1 MNSEWIQCVRWC
13 HWAEDQASIDALIE
27 TLVDLCLRS
36 NYSSPILTNSRDDF
50 GIRTAGYIVMYPGA
64 LASIGPLRS
73 ESSDSESIYYKF
85 ADSVELERK
94 CQVELAR
101 ELFQAAFDQGAE
113 IVQAIT
119 PLVASRLSYDLDS
132 AFVSTDPQRDL
143 VFGSAGMIPVAKLVQ
158 MECFGIQ
165 TIPRQAVPALGL
177 DCGEL
182 DFILYHEILPNQWSQ
197 LVERTYIETRDVPEL
212 NGLRGIEST
221 LAGYASTIHGVP
233 KTWWVV
239 QCKGINIGCLLLT
252 PTAARWCEITYLGLV
267 PQWRGR
273 GLSKV
278 IMNFV
283 RDWALAS
290 GIDGITLAVDLRNRP
305 AIRLYQ
311 SCGFMT
317 DQFVQAWIC
326 FPNRQPDVGD
336 GESA

>member
-1 MNSEWIQCVRWC
+1 MNSEWIECVRWC
-13 HWAEDQASIDALIE
+13 HWAEDQAAIDALIE
-27 TLVDLCLRS
+27 TLTDLCLRS
-36 NYSSPILTNSRDDF
+36 NYSSPILTRSREDF

-64 LASIGPLRS
+64 LASIGHLRS
-73 ESSDSESIYYKF
+73 ESSDSRSTESL
-85 ADSVELERK
+85 ELERIGL
-94 CQVELAR
+94 VELAR

-113 IVQAIT
+113 IVQAIS
-119 PLVASRLSYDLDS
+119 PLVASRLSNDLDS
-132 AFVSTDPQRDL
+132 AFVSPDPQRDL
-143 VFGSAGMIPVAKLVQ
+143 VLGSAGMTPVAKLVQ

-177 DCGEL
+177 ECGKFE
-182 DFILYHEILPNQWSQ
+182 FIPYYEIFPNQWSQ

-212 NGLRGIEST
+212 NGMRGIEST
-221 LAGYASTIHGVP
+221 LASYASSIIGVP

-239 QCKGINIGCLLLT
+239 QCKSVNIGCLLLT
-252 PTAARWCEITYLGLV
+252 PTAARCCEITYLGLI
-267 PQWRGR
+267 PEWRGR
-273 GLSKV
+273 GISKV

-290 GIDGITLAVDLRNRP
+290 EIQGITLAVDLRNRP

-326 FPNRQPDVGD
+326 FPNRQ
-336 GESA
+336 

>member
-1 MNSEWIQCVRWC
+1 MNSKWIECVRWC

-27 TLVDLCLRS
+27 TLANLCLRS
-36 NYSSPILTNSRDDF
+36 SYSSPILTKSRDDF
-50 GIRTAGYIVMYPGA
+50 GIRTAGYLVMYPGA
-64 LASIGPLRS
+64 LASIGHLRS
-73 ESSDSESIYYKF
+73 EFTDSSSSDSSSS
-85 ADSVELERK
+85 DRVELKHKRL
-94 CQVELAR
+94 VEIAR

-113 IVQAIT
+113 IVQAIS
-119 PLVASRLSYDLDS
+119 PLVASRLPNDLDLE
-132 AFVSTDPQRDL
+132 FVSPDPQRDL
-143 VFGSAGMIPVAKLVQ
+143 VLGSAGMVPVAKLVQ

-165 TIPRQAVPALGL
+165 TIPRPAVTSFGL
-177 DCGEL
+177 DCRDL
-182 DFILYHEILPNQWSQ
+182 DFILHHKILPNQWSQ

-221 LAGYASTIHGVP
+221 LVGYSSTIKGVP
-233 KTWWVV
+233 ETWWVV
-239 QCKGINIGCLLLT
+239 QCKGVNIGCLLLT
-252 PTAARWCEITYLGLV
+252 PTAAGCCEITYLGLV
-267 PQWRGR
+267 PEWRGK

-290 GIDGITLAVDLRNRP
+290 GIEGITLAVDLRNSP

-326 FPNRQPDVGD
+326 FPNRP
-336 GESA
+336 